1 MRSKNGGTA
10 GKKVQKKMTA
20 NVGEAAAA
28 LGEGK
33 LVAFPTDTVWG
44 LAADATN
51 DDAVAEIFAA
61 KGRPIL
67 QPLAVLLAD
76 AGEAEK
82 LAVFNHPARALA
94 REFWPGAL
102 TLVLRRR
109 ASAAVSALVTSGLA
123 TIGLRVPAH
132 PLVLE
137 LLEACNA
144 PLAVTSANPSG
155 AASAITRE
163 EVAKDLGDKVTLIL
177 DGDPAPAGVESTVV
191 AAEDDHLQI
200 LRLGAISAKAL
211 AEAVNVPVAG
221 PAANDAGDAGD
232 AR

>member
-1 MRSKNGGTA
+1 
-10 GKKVQKKMTA
+10 MTA
-20 NVGEAAAA
+20 NVSEAAAT
-28 LGEGK
+28 LGQGK

-51 DDAVAEIFAA
+51 DNAVAEIFAA

-67 QPLAVLLAD
+67 KPLAVLLAN

-82 LAVFNHPARALA
+82 LAVFNRPARALA
-94 REFWPGAL
+94 RKFWPGAL

-109 ASAAVSALVTSGLA
+109 PSAAISALVTSGLA

-137 LLEACNA
+137 LLEACDT

-155 AASAITRE
+155 AASAISSE
-163 EVAKDLGDKVTLIL
+163 AVAKDLGDKVALIL
-177 DGDPAPAGVESTVV
+177 DGDPAPGGVESTVV
-191 AAEDDHLQI
+191 AAEEDHLQI
-200 LRLGAISAKAL
+200 LRLGAVSARAL
-211 AEAVNVPVAG
+211 AETVDVPITGPDADPVAG
-221 PAANDAGDAGD
+221 PDSGESA
-232 AR
+232 

>member
-1 MRSKNGGTA
+1 MKTA
-10 GKKVQKKMTA
+10 G
-20 NVGEAAAA
+20 VGEAVEA

-67 QPLAVLLAD
+67 QPLAVLLAN

-109 ASAAVSALVTSGLA
+109 PTAAISALVTSGLA

-137 LLEACNA
+137 LLEACDA

-155 AASAITRE
+155 AASAISAQA
-163 EVAKDLGDKVTLIL
+163 VAKDLGDEVALIL
-177 DGDPAPAGVESTVV
+177 DGEPAPGGVESTVV
-191 AAEDDHLQI
+191 AAEEDHLQI

-211 AEAVNVPVAG
+211 TETVDVPVAG
-221 PAANDAGDAGD
+221 PQADNAGD